1 MNLWLVNLKDNRDN
15 AEKIIDLKFRICKAL
30 GIISVGWYDDDEKN
44 GQTAKKLLREMKEG
58 DYVWVIHPANGT
70 YHLAKVIDT
79 SITESYNSFH
89 DVDINL
95 ARRVNYLTSIRSEL
109 FCEGVKKLFAYR
121 AVQMNHDVEIEDYT
135 RQLLREIG
143 EQGWE

>member
-1 MNLWLVNLKDNRDN
+1 MNLWLVNLKDNRDT
-15 AEKIIDLKFRICKAL
+15 AEKDIDLKFRICKAL
-30 GIISVGWYDDDEKN
+30 GIVAIGWYDTDEEN
-44 GQTAKKLLREMKEG
+44 GRTAKKLLGEMKEG

-79 SITESYNSFH
+79 SVTESYNSFH

-109 FCEGVKKLFAYR
+109 FCEGTKRLFAYR
-121 AVQMNHDVEIEDYT
+121 AVQKNRVVEIEEYME
-135 RQLLREIG
+135 QLLKDIG
-143 EQGWE
+143 E